1 MSYVKRN
8 KPSGNY
14 SEGETPVPIPNT
26 AVKPFSADGTALG
39 AGWESR
45 TLPGAFC
52 CYGHMNI
59 KGLYPSLMIML
70 QKRQTAY
77 EIGHE

>member
-1 MSYVKRN
+1 
-8 KPSGNY
+8 
-14 SEGETPVPIPNT
+14 
-26 AVKPFSADGTALG
+26 
-39 AGWESR
+39 
-45 TLPGAFC
+45 LPGAFC